1 MDAEGGEGEDPFD
14 DLKDDPDL
22 KELLSIFGPDESDEV
37 PATEVTSEE
46 EPTFK
51 NELPYHPIWNPIGDR
66 YHDEAVSDTFNE
78 ETNPMP
84 YSEFFN
90 PTGDRI

>member
-37 PATEVTSEE
+37 PATEATSEE

-51 NELPYHPIWNPIGDR
+51 N
-66 YHDEAVSDTFNE
+66 
-78 ETNPMP
+78 
-84 YSEFFN
+84 
-90 PTGDRI
+90 